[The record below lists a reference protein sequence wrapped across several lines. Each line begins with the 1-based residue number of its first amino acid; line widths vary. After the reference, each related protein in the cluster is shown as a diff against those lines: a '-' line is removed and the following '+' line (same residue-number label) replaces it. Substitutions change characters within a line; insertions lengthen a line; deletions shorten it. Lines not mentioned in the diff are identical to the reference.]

1 VYFLVEN
8 LLFGSSTATVTL
20 LRNGQLDTL
29 LLGKRDPGLVTLA
42 NDENVGHTGSEL
54 TVKGILNVDNFE
66 TTNVTFTVDDDT
78 NTTHV
83 TSSSNHADVTNFE
96 LDEVGDLGGLNI
108 ITDGVVSLDQ
118 RIGVTDGATIVGDNV
133 RDTLSTEL
141 DLANLAKLVLGLL
154 LSDAVDGE
162 TTLNIIDETE
172 LLTSLLNG
180 DDVHESSGVSAVSAD
195 LAIDLD
201 ETLHKDVLDFLTVQ
215 GILQTVTQ
223 EDDEGKALAGLV
235 GTSAGLRSIGTYIV

>member
-1 VYFLVEN
+1 VKN
-8 LLFGSSTATVTL
+8 LLLGSSSTTTVTL

-29 LLGKRDPGLVTLA
+29 LLGKGDPGLVTLT

-54 TVKGILNVDNFE
+54 TVKGVLNVDNFE
-66 TTNVTFTVDDDT
+66 TTNVAFTVDDNT

-83 TSSSNHADVTNFE
+83 TTSSNHADVANFE
-96 LDEVGDLGGLNI
+96 LDEVSDLGAVNI
-108 ITDGVVSLDQ
+108 VTDGVVSLDQ

-180 DDVHESSGVSAVSAD
+180 DDIHKSSRVGAVSAD

-215 GILQTVTQ
+215 GILQTVAQ
-223 EDDEGKALAGLV
+223 EDDERKALAGLV
-235 GTSAGLRSIGTYIV
+235 GTSAGLRSVGTYNMETG